1 MYTEEVITT
10 AAAGRSYNNDTR
22 RKLAKE
28 YFDQL
33 TPNESILVY
42 YANYSNPFSDEEKQ
56 RYIVIGIARLSQPVG
71 REMFYE
77 NVSEDNK
84 RNYANGLVWQR
95 SLTSAYPEQGM
106 RIPYELY
113 YDNQEVLDNIIIET
127 DNPRAFKYATREISD
142 DDLIT
147 LVERLLG
154 VADYLSERG
163 DTSQNWALR
172 KKWLSDLLSD
182 LWKNRGAYPGFPQVL
197 NYLDRADLA
206 KKYLAETRNN
216 GSVQATRL

>member
-1 MYTEEVITT
+1 
-10 AAAGRSYNNDTR
+10 
-22 RKLAKE
+22 
-28 YFDQL
+28 
-33 TPNESILVY
+33 
-42 YANYSNPFSDEEKQ
+42 
-56 RYIVIGIARLSQPVG
+56 
-71 REMFYE
+71 MFFE
-77 NVSEDNK
+77 NVSEDN
-84 RNYANGLVWQR
+84 RRDYANGLVWQR

-113 YDNQEVLDNIIIET
+113 YDNQEVLDNIIIEP

-147 LVERLLG
+147 LVERLIG

-172 KKWLSDLLSD
+172 RQWLSDLLSD

-206 KKYLAETRNN
+206 KKYLVETRNN
-216 GSVQATRL
+216 GSVQAYETIKAELLSDPRMKRTIALKGKDKEKLLLNIISRFNSRKSK